1 MAAPNITQATVSKAE
16 STKLQSR
23 RLPLT
28 VAAFCILWS
37 SAFAAAKVA
46 MTDSPPLLVLDMR
59 FLIAAAIILGVVAI
73 RRSWELSWRDTF
85 VFAVLGI
92 VNQATFLGLGY
103 VGMHSVSSGLSALIV
118 SANPVL
124 TAVLATWFLNE
135 RLTWRK
141 AAGLLLGVVGV
152 AFVVESRLAGG
163 ADHPTGIGFTIAAL
177 VSLVAGTIVFKK
189 FAPAHGH
196 WTGNGVQSLSAG
208 LATLPFALGF
218 ESPSDIVPT
227 WSLFLSV
234 VYLALFV
241 SVLAYLLWFHML
253 TVWGATAASSYHF
266 LMPPLGLLF
275 GWMLLGEHVA
285 RTDLIGIIP
294 VAIGIYLVTRP
305 ARVSKTP
312 AVSLLAASLS
322 TAQAAGS
329 LASCVS
335 QRHTGAR

>member
-1 MAAPNITQATVSKAE
+1 MRAPNTTQAAVFTAE
-16 STKLQSR
+16 STSLRSF
-23 RLPLT
+23 RLPLM
-28 VAAFCILWS
+28 VAMFCVLWS

-46 MTDSPPLLVLDMR
+46 MTDSPPLLILVMR
-59 FLIAAAIILGVVAI
+59 FLIAAAIILGVAAL
-73 RRSWELSWRDTF
+73 RRSWELSWRDTL
-85 VFAVLGI
+85 VFAALGV

-141 AAGLLLGVVGV
+141 AAGLMLGIVGV

-163 ADHPTGIGFTIAAL
+163 TDHPAGIGFTIAAL
-177 VSLVAGTIVFKK
+177 VSLVVGTIIFKK

-196 WTGNGVQSLSAG
+196 WTGNGVQNLSAG
-208 LATLPFALGF
+208 LATLPFAIGF
-218 ESPSDIVPT
+218 ENPADIAPT
-227 WSLFLSV
+227 WSLFFSV
-234 VYLALFV
+234 GYLALFV

-275 GWMLLGEHVA
+275 GWLLLGEHVA
-285 RTDLIGIIP
+285 RTDLVGILP

-305 ARVSKTP
+305 VQGSGSATVTLPAARLSP
-312 AVSLLAASLS
+312 ARAVGPLAPCVGRRHCG
-322 TAQAAGS
+322 AG
-329 LASCVS
+329 
-335 QRHTGAR
+335 